1 MRKFLLL
8 ICLVALTALSAAAQE
23 TEDDECAT
31 DALASI
37 RTLTA
42 STTLDAVEAL
52 RQIRAAADEA
62 LETCN
67 PLPEDVTMID
77 TSETHFERDM
87 GCALVFDISRG
98 TADLRVL
105 ITGEARDDIFV
116 DVYLPDEDEPLDVL
130 GQIDKQFIDSED
142 LYIQQYYSSSSGWP
156 LGIYRILLEFGGETR
171 HLAFD
176 MEREGEHNIYVYC
189 EEPGGD

>member
-23 TEDDECAT
+23 TDDDECAT

-42 STTLDAVEAL
+42 STTLDAIEAL

-77 TSETHFERDM
+77 TSETHFEQDM
-87 GCALVFDISRG
+87 GCALVFDIARG
-98 TADLRVL
+98 SADLQFL
-105 ITGEARDDIFV
+105 LTGEFRDEIFV
-116 DVYLPDEDEPLDVL
+116 DVYLPDETEPLDVL
-130 GQIDKQFIDSED
+130 SQNVREFIDSDE
-142 LYIQQYYSSSSGWP
+142 LYIQQYYSGSDWP
-156 LGIYRILLEFGGETR
+156 LGTYRILLEYGGETKN
-171 HLAFD
+171 LAFE
-176 MEREGEHNIYVYC
+176 MEREGKYNIYVYC
-189 EEPGGD
+189 E